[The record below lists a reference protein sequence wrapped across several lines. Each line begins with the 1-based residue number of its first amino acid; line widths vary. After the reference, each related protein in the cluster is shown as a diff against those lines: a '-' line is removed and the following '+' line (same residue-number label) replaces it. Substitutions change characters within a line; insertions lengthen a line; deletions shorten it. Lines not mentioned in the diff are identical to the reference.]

1 MSTQLETT
9 YTPIRPSSL
18 IPRSGPFFSLQT
30 LSLLLAL
37 IGYWT
42 PWLTHRAVALRL
54 NGYELSEWVT
64 FLPGV
69 RDGSL
74 PFNRL
79 AFLIPL
85 ACLALLLG
93 IAASRF
99 RPTATP
105 PSSWLRLKW
114 PRSII
119 GWVLLVL
126 AALCCYT
133 IFPPYPYLLTAYAD
147 PEFQLQFFVALATL
161 FGLILTLYL
170 PVGLN
175 TVLQILLA
183 GLGGAY
189 GLWTLLAVRPVA
201 SALLNAPWAIGLGWF
216 VMLAGFVGLIVSGVA
231 YFFSSAF

>member
-9 YTPIRPSSL
+9 YTPLRRSSFVLRPL
-18 IPRSGPFFSLQT
+18 FRLQT
-30 LSLLLAL
+30 LSVLLAL
-37 IGYWT
+37 FGYWA
-42 PWLTHRAVALRL
+42 PWLTHPAAALRL

-85 ACLALLLG
+85 ACLALLLA

-105 PSSWLRLKW
+105 PTSSWLRPKW
-114 PRSII
+114 PSSVV

-126 AALCCYT
+126 ALLCCYT
-133 IFPPYPYLLTAYAD
+133 VFPPYPYLFSAYAD

-175 TVLQILLA
+175 SVLQILLA

-216 VMLAGFVGLIVSGVA
+216 VMLAGFVGLIISGVA
-231 YFFSSAF
+231 YFFSPAF

>member
-9 YTPIRPSSL
+9 PPRLRTLDFGPRTSL
-18 IPRSGPFFSLQT
+18 GLRT
-30 LSLLLAL
+30 LSVLLAL

-42 PWLTHRAVALRL
+42 PWLTHRAAALRL

-99 RPTATP
+99 RPTAP
-105 PSSWLRLKW
+105 SPSSWLRAKW
-114 PRSII
+114 PRSVI
-119 GWVLLVL
+119 GWVLLGL
-126 AALCCYT
+126 AVLCCYT
-133 IFPPYPYLLTAYAD
+133 VFPPYPYIFRAYAD

-189 GLWTLLAVRPVA
+189 GWWTLLAVRPVA

-216 VMLAGFVGLIVSGVA
+216 VMLAGFVGLIISGVS
-231 YFFSSAF
+231 YFFSPAF